1 MALPPLEIAAPDHR
15 ATLCRVRIF
24 VYLSKTI
31 QNHAHYTIAKEV
43 FQCAR
48 AYSSARAGGREG
60 SLPFL
65 LLSRSTP
72 PTARHARRTAQCAAK
87 DSPCRGTAT
96 ARFLRN
102 ASAPKTAFI
111 AQRPART
118 APVARLSSRNAAK
131 RPGAFQKQERPCRNW
146 QGLWHPYQKLIQSGE
161 IPRRGKNGARFYPR
175 TPKGEKWRT
184 GGNFRGLKELSPAT
198 LDMP

>member
-87 DSPCRGTAT
+87 DSPCRRTAAMPPLPEDPRCAT
-96 ARFLRN
+96 SGADSPSCRLRSCDAAKKTSRAPKANCDRTGRVGRYGLARQHVLSSPLSRWRAPLPDN
-102 ASAPKTAFI
+102 ASFTA
-111 AQRPART
+111 
-118 APVARLSSRNAAK
+118 
-131 RPGAFQKQERPCRNW
+131 C
-146 QGLWHPYQKLIQSGE
+146 
-161 IPRRGKNGARFYPR
+161 
-175 TPKGEKWRT
+175 
-184 GGNFRGLKELSPAT
+184 
-198 LDMP
+198 